1 MSRLFKVG
9 IMGSGY
15 ISRALS
21 LALSQTGDLAI
32 SKILTR
38 RNVADVQHPFA
49 GLLTRS
55 LDELIRES
63 DLVVECTGS
72 VIDATQNVYDVL
84 RSGLPVVTM
93 NAELQVTTGS
103 FLRSYGYLTEA
114 EGDQPGSLASL
125 ARNVLDMGFRPRV
138 YGNIKGFLEH
148 HPTLEN
154 MHYWSLHNGISLT
167 QVTSFTDG
175 TKIQLEQAL
184 VANGLGAS
192 IAVEGM
198 VGVRTDSLPDA
209 ADILG
214 KLAVE
219 HNTAI
224 ADYVL
229 SPRLPAGVFVVA
241 EHDTNQRSALRY
253 LKMGDGPFYLL
264 VQPYHL
270 CHLEIPKTIR
280 RVLKGYPPL
289 LDNSAQPRFGVAA
302 VAKRNLAVGDT
313 IELGIGSQHVRGVAV
328 ALASRPTAVPVGL
341 LVNAVAIRPIL
352 KGEIITFGDVALP
365 DSLAVRAYAQII
377 HPLTAHAEE
386 PPGYPI

>member
-1 MSRLFKVG
+1 MV
-9 IMGSGY
+9 
-15 ISRALS
+15 
-21 LALSQTGDLAI
+21 LSQSSDLEI

-38 RNVADVQHPFA
+38 RNRADVQHPFA
-49 GLLTRS
+49 GLLTHS
-55 LDELIRES
+55 LEELIRES

-84 RSGLPVVTM
+84 QCGIPVVTM

-103 FLRSYGYLTEA
+103 FLRSHGYLTEA
-114 EGDQPGSLASL
+114 EGDQPGSLAAL
-125 ARNVLDMGFRPRV
+125 ARNTLEMGFRPRV
-138 YGNIKGFLEH
+138 YGNIKGFLDH

-154 MHYWSLHNGISLT
+154 MHYWSARNGISLT

-175 TKIQLEQAL
+175 TKIQMEQAL

-192 IAVEGM
+192 IAAEGM
-198 VGVRTDSLPDA
+198 VGVRTDSLSDA

-219 HNTAI
+219 HDTVI

-241 EHDTNQRSALRY
+241 EHDISQRAALRY
-253 LKMGDGPFYLL
+253 LKMGDGPFYVIL
-264 VQPYHL
+264 QPYHL
-270 CHLEIPKTIR
+270 CHLETPKTIR
-280 RVLKGYPPL
+280 QVLKGYPPL

-302 VAKRNLAVGDT
+302 VAKRDLNVGDS
-313 IELGIGSQHVRGVAV
+313 IGLGIGSQHVRGVAV
-328 ALASRPTAVPVGL
+328 ALADRPTAVPIGL
-341 LVNAVAIRPIL
+341 LVDAVVIRPIL

-365 DSLAVRAYAQII
+365 DSLAVRAYSQIMD
-377 HPLTAHAEE
+377 PLT
-386 PPGYPI
+386 PLGIGRNS

>member
-1 MSRLFKVG
+1 MSKLFRVG
-9 IMGSGY
+9 IIGSGY
-15 ISRALS
+15 VSQGLS
-21 LALSQTGDLAI
+21 LALSQTSDLAI

-38 RNVADVQHPFA
+38 RNLADVQHPFA
-49 GLLTRS
+49 SCLTHS
-55 LDELIRES
+55 LEELIRES

-84 RSGLPVVTM
+84 QCGLPVVTM
-93 NAELQVTTGS
+93 NVELQVTTGS

-114 EGDQPGSLASL
+114 EGDQPGSLAAL
-125 ARNVLDMGFRPRV
+125 ARNALDMGFHPRV
-138 YGNIKGFLEH
+138 YGNIKGFLDH

-154 MHYWSLHNGISLT
+154 MQYWSLHNGISLT

-198 VGVRTDSLPDA
+198 VGVKTDSLPDA

-214 KLAVE
+214 HWAVE

-241 EHDTNQRSALRY
+241 EHDISQRAALRY
-253 LKMGDGPFYLL
+253 LKMGDGPFYVIL
-264 VQPYHL
+264 QPYHL
-270 CHLEIPKTIR
+270 CHLETPKTIR
-280 RVLKGYPPL
+280 QVLKGYPPL

-302 VAKRNLAVGDT
+302 VAKRDLNVGDS
-313 IELGIGSQHVRGVAV
+313 IGLGIGSQHVRGVAV
-328 ALASRPTAVPVGL
+328 ALADRPTAVPIGL
-341 LVNAVAIRPIL
+341 LVNAVVIRPIL

-365 DSLAVRAYAQII
+365 DSLAVRAYSQIMD
-377 HPLTAHAEE
+377 PLT
-386 PPGYPI
+386 PLGIGPNL